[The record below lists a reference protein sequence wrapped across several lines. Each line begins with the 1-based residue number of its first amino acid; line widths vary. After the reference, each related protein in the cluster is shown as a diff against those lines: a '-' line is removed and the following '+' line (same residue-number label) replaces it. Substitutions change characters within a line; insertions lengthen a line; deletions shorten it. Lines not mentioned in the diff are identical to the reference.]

1 MNEFIYSKHAKISV
15 DKSGTG
21 EEVVLFI
28 HAGIADKRMWFNEIK
43 SLAHQY
49 SIINMDLPGFGKSE
63 ILGTKIEYTDVIRTV
78 LDYYDLKQIAIVSA
92 SFGAKIAIDFCL
104 IFPEY
109 VNKMVLVSP
118 AISGWENSAEIT
130 EYEQMEESLSSL
142 PERIELNYNFWIKR
156 ERNEKSINLT
166 TKDLIYN
173 MLFDNLSIDT
183 SEIEEVEL
191 IDNSLKRIENI
202 RQPILIINGAQ
213 DVSDFIAIGKRL
225 LSKIP
230 NAKLKVIPEAAHL
243 PNLENSTI
251 FIQYLLS
258 FLNQSK

>member
-1 MNEFIYSKHAKISV
+1 M
-15 DKSGTG
+15 
-21 EEVVLFI
+21 
-28 HAGIADKRMWFNEIK
+28 
-43 SLAHQY
+43 
-49 SIINMDLPGFGKSE
+49 
-63 ILGTKIEYTDVIRTV
+63 
-78 LDYYDLKQIAIVSA
+78 
-92 SFGAKIAIDFCL
+92 
-104 IFPEY
+104 
-109 VNKMVLVSP
+109 
-118 AISGWENSAEIT
+118 
-130 EYEQMEESLSSL
+130 
-142 PERIELNYNFWIKR
+142 
-156 ERNEKSINLT
+156 
-166 TKDLIYN
+166 YN

-191 IDNSLKRIENI
+191 IGNSLKRIENI

-230 NAKLKVIPEAAHL
+230 NAKLKVLPEAAHL